1 MNTAVLRARLMLLLE
16 HNRGR
21 ANAVPREKMLFD
33 LQAYEPTLDDRKF
46 RIVYAGDPKKKGD
59 HGAGVC
65 SCSDGLFIPTS
76 SAEVDEFH
84 AYISKQSG
92 PIVAA
97 RRRDNIFRLRPE
109 LRPDFGKQQEL
120 GI

>member
-1 MNTAVLRARLMLLLE
+1 MNTAVLRARLMLLVE

-21 ANAVPREKMLFD
+21 KNAVPREKVLFD
-33 LQAYEPTLDDRKF
+33 LQAYEPALDDRKF
-46 RIVYAGDPKKKGD
+46 RHVYAGDKDKKGD

-65 SCSDGLFIPTS
+65 SCADGLFVPET
-76 SAEVDEFH
+76 ADEVEEFYW
-84 AYISKQSG
+84 YIFKQSG

-97 RRRDNIFRLRPE
+97 RRRDNIFHWYPQLRPG
-109 LRPDFGKQQEL
+109 FGKQQEL